1 MAFLFQSHEFLSSVM
16 NISIYNSLNAAHP
29 SLFIDSDEQ
38 KPVIQTYY

>member
-1 MAFLFQSHEFLSSVM
+1 M

-38 KPVIQTYY
+38 NPLFKHIIKKLLMTL